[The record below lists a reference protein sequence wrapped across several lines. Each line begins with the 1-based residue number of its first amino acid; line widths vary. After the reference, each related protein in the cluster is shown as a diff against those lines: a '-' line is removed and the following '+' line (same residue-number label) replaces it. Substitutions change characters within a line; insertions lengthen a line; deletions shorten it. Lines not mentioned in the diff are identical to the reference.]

1 MTWTFT
7 SKVEVYAGAAEPW
20 LLQDPV
26 RNTVPLTVLRGMR
39 SGLWGDDL
47 LMGWLERGGETVAAV
62 CQTAPHFL
70 LLADI
75 PLGTV
80 QGLASQLIE
89 AERAI
94 PGISGPLPLAEA
106 FAAAWWRP
114 EAERC
119 PERLYRLDS
128 LLAPP
133 ALSDGASRTATED
146 DLELLVKWSEEFQA
160 EAGSVA
166 PADLTPLVVSRIGR
180 RELVLWE
187 VDGRPVAFAGVSLPI
202 GGMSRV
208 GPVYT
213 PPEHRRKGYGAAV
226 SHAVTAKALAEEA
239 GEVLLFA
246 DLDNPTSNSIYQA
259 IGYRPVADYASITF
273 R

>member
-39 SGLWGDDL
+39 IGLWSDDL
-47 LMGWLERGGETVAAV
+47 LLGWLKRDGEIVAAA
-62 CQTAPHFL
+62 CQTPPHFL
-70 LLADI
+70 LLPVIPAD
-75 PLGTV
+75 TV
-80 QGLASQLIE
+80 RDLATQLIE
-89 AERAI
+89 AERTI
-94 PGISGPLPLAEA
+94 PGVSGPLPLAEA

-114 EAERC
+114 EAERRS
-119 PERLYRLDS
+119 ERLYRLDALVPPRS
-128 LLAPP
+128 L
-133 ALSDGASRTATED
+133 SGGAARTATED
-146 DLELLVKWSEEFQA
+146 DLELLVKWAGEFQD
-160 EAGSVA
+160 EAHGIA
-166 PADLTPLVVSRIGR
+166 PADLTPLVASRIGR

-187 VDGRPVAFAGVSLPI
+187 AGGRPVAFAGVSSPI
-202 GGMSRV
+202 GGVSRV

-213 PPEHRRKGYGAAV
+213 PPEHRRRGYGAAV
-226 SHAVTAKALAEEA
+226 SHAVTAKARAEGA
-239 GEVLLFA
+239 DEVLLFT
-246 DLDNPTSNSIYQA
+246 DLANPTSNSIYQA

>member
-7 SKVEVYAGAAEPW
+7 SKVEVYAGVAEPW

-26 RNTVPLTVLRGMR
+26 RNTAPLTVLRGMR

-47 LMGWLERGGETVAAV
+47 LLGWLERDGETIAAV

-70 LLADI
+70 LLSAIPAD
-75 PLGTV
+75 TV
-80 QGLASQLIE
+80 RDLATQLIE
-89 AERAI
+89 AERVI
-94 PGISGPLPLAEA
+94 PGVSGPLPLAEA

-114 EAERC
+114 EAERR
-119 PERLYRLDS
+119 PERLYRLDALVPPRS
-128 LLAPP
+128 L
-133 ALSDGASRTATED
+133 SGGAARTAVED
-146 DLELLVKWSEEFQA
+146 DLGLLVKWSEEFQA
-160 EAGSVA
+160 EAGGIA
-166 PADLTPLVVSRIGR
+166 PTDLTPLVASRIGR

-187 VDGRPVAFAGVSLPI
+187 AGGRPVAFAAASSPI

-213 PPEHRRKGYGAAV
+213 PLEHRRRGYGAAV
-226 SHAVTAKALAEEA
+226 SHAVTAKARAKGA

-246 DLDNPTSNSIYQA
+246 DLANSTSNSIYQA
-259 IGYRPVADYASITF
+259 LGYRPVDDYTSITF
-273 R
+273 H